1 MANYAPPVRTADTGY
16 GIMFWGP
23 AGPESKHDGRD
34 LTINTKS
41 NHSQTYFE
49 SGNSVS
55 VTPKCHT
62 ERVGKNLSKSKD
74 GSKPVAKQIL
84 ADNGDIA
91 FICENGDLHIKA
103 RNIYIETT
111 GSDPHGNFM
120 VSSNGYINMV
130 SGEQTR
136 IMGSKLCLRGECGVD
151 IAGTNIMLK
160 GTLSYGDYPSV
171 FGTIKNLLAGDWGK
185 LLEGIDKSCS

>member
-1 MANYAPPVRTADTGY
+1 MKKYAPTVRTADTSY

-34 LTINTKS
+34 LTISTKS

-62 ERVGKNLSKSKD
+62 ERVGKNLTTEKD
-74 GSKPVAKQIL
+74 GPKPVAKQIL

-91 FICENGDLHIKA
+91 LIAENGSIHLKA
-103 RNIYIETT
+103 KNIYIETT
-111 GSDPHGNFM
+111 GAEPNGNFM
-120 VSSNGYINMV
+120 VSSNGYISMI

-136 IMGSKLCLRGECGVD
+136 IIGSKLCLRGECGVD
-151 IAGTNIMLK
+151 IAGSNVMIK
-160 GTLSYGDYPSV
+160 GAISYGDYPSI
-171 FGTIKNLLAGDWGK
+171 FGSLKSLLAGDWGK
-185 LLEGIDKSCS
+185 LLEGIDQSCK

>member
-1 MANYAPPVRTADTGY
+1 MAIYPPPVRVADTAY

-23 AGPESKHDGRD
+23 AGPESKHDGREF
-34 LTINTKS
+34 TFNTKS

-62 ERVGKNLSKSKD
+62 ERVGKNITKEKD
-74 GSKPVAKQIL
+74 GPKPIAKQIL

-91 FICENGDLHIKA
+91 FITENGDLHIKA
-103 RNIYIETT
+103 RNVYIETT
-111 GSDPHGNFM
+111 GADPHGNFM
-120 VSSNGYINMV
+120 VASSGYINMA

-136 IMGSKLCLRGECGVD
+136 IIGSKLCLRGECGID
-151 IAGTNIMLK
+151 IAGTAVTIK
-160 GTLSYGDYPSV
+160 GTLTYGDYPSM
-171 FGTIKNLLAGDWGK
+171 FGSLKSLVSGDFSG
-185 LLEGIDKSCS
+185 LLEGIDKACI